1 MTTKLTEHLSAVFDD
16 EATDFERR
24 RVLDEVSKDQEM
36 QTVWSRYALI
46 GETLREKP
54 AHIQDGGEFLQ
65 ALHARLEDEPAYD
78 IAVNDS
84 QESYVE
90 KSPTE
95 KRGWLRPVA
104 GMAAAVAVV
113 SVAMITMQ
121 DFNSG
126 MESQEMAANTNT
138 VTSDQVAEAPVHVIS
153 ATTIA
158 EKQAERARIAE
169 LERERRMQRYLASH
183 IEYASRSTIAPTVRT
198 IAYGH

>member
-16 EATDFERR
+16 EATDFEKR
-24 RVLDEVSKDQEM
+24 RVLDEVSNDQET
-36 QTVWSRYALI
+36 QSVWSRYALI
-46 GETLREKP
+46 GETIREKP
-54 AHIQDGGEFLQ
+54 AHIQAGSEFLQ

-78 IAVNDS
+78 IAVNDTS
-84 QESYVE
+84 TV
-90 KSPTE
+90 

-121 DFNSG
+121 DFSSDIG
-126 MESQEMAANTNT
+126 SQEVATNA
-138 VTSDQVAEAPVHVIS
+138 VTSDKVAETPAYVIS

-158 EKQAERARIAE
+158 EKQAERARLAE
-169 LERERRMQRYLASH
+169 LEREQRMQRYLASH